1 MADDTKPPLPWRWEV
16 CEDDLAPLS
25 RTRYAALVAANGDV
39 LIDSTLPRRKEEP
52 HVDIT
57 SPYVRAVTEAAGELE
72 AKLRD
77 LTLRAGAL
85 LEQTYVD
92 LGPVPTDD
100 EDLVA
105 ILACEELLSR
115 VDERAKGG

>member
-1 MADDTKPPLPWRWEV
+1 MTPGCDPEV
-16 CEDDLAPLS
+16 EFD
-25 RTRYAALVAANGDV
+25 
-39 LIDSTLPRRKEEP
+39 
-52 HVDIT
+52 

-77 LTLRAGAL
+77 LALRAGAL

-115 VDERAKGG
+115 IDKRAKGG